1 MAKTVKSARIQWFV
15 LSICTIT
22 YFILPTTLTTGFGG
36 FFFLFGQKLPL
47 FLVKPHSHKTVSKY
61 LLSFFPALKADSSAS
76 SVPDRTAL
84 ILFEDI
90 DLFFGEADEGFYS
103 AVNSLIATTKRP
115 ILLTTSKS
123 SFLAMQDSTK
133 SKVLKLL
140 PQAFTFSSVEAE
152 AAARH
157 LQLMALVEGFI
168 IDLNR
173 LVENKAIFFKGTTY

>member
-1 MAKTVKSARIQWFV
+1 MVCSFNLYYYLLHTTYYTNYWFWGIFFPIWQKNY
-15 LSICTIT
+15 L
-22 YFILPTTLTTGFGG
+22 YFWWNLIVT
-36 FFFLFGQKLPL
+36 
-47 FLVKPHSHKTVSKY
+47 TVSKY
-61 LLSFFPALKADSSAS
+61 LLSFFPALKADSSTS

-173 LVENKAIFFKGTTY
+173 LVENKAILFKGNTNLL

>member
-1 MAKTVKSARIQWFV
+1 MKKKKSLKFEVTLFTQNLMMSILFV
-15 LSICTIT
+15 C
-22 YFILPTTLTTGFGG
+22 
-36 FFFLFGQKLPL
+36 
-47 FLVKPHSHKTVSKY
+47 
-61 LLSFFPALKADSSAS
+61 LLLDLKDSSS

-123 SFLAMQDSTK
+123 SFLAMQDSAK

-140 PQAFTFSSVEAE
+140 PQAFTFSPVEAE

-173 LVENKAIFFKGTTY
+173 LVENKAILFKGNTNLL